1 VSVFGPGKG
10 ECIVIGLPGGPW
22 LVVDSFQVKVA
33 GGRSPVAVEYLKRI
47 NVTDVAGVFITHW
60 HDDHTRGAAQ
70 VLKRYAPT
78 LRYIG
83 LPSGFAEE
91 LLTAHDSRRD
101 LTLDG
106 SRTLAA

>member
-1 VSVFGPGKG
+1 LTSPRFSPPAAHELEVSVFGPGKG

-60 HDDHTRGAAQ
+60 HDDHM
-70 VLKRYAPT
+70 
-78 LRYIG
+78 
-83 LPSGFAEE
+83 
-91 LLTAHDSRRD
+91 LTAHVSRRD
-101 LTLDG
+101 LTVDR
-106 SRTLAA
+106 SRSLAS